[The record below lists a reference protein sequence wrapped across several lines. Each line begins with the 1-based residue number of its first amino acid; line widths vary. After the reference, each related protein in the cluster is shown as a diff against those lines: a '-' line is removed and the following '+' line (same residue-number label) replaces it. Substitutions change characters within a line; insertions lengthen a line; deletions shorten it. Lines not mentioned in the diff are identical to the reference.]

1 MGWVLGIDTSCYTTS
16 LALVDTAGR
25 LVAQQ
30 RRLLKVKVG
39 ERGLRQ
45 SEAVFQHN
53 VNLPELAESLVQEA
67 GLAVGEFRDRI
78 IGIAAST
85 RPRPVAGSYM
95 PVFKVAE
102 GFGRSWAALF
112 GVSFIPTSHQ
122 EGHLMAGLWSAG
134 GPNSEEFLA
143 VHLSGGTT
151 ELLRVRRLEPGNG
164 DAFQERLLGGSRDL
178 HAGQLIDRVGVAMGL
193 EFPAG
198 PRLEELA
205 AQVGEG
211 GISIPSSVKGYEI
224 SFSGAETQAT
234 RLLAQGADPSGVAR
248 AVEKCIINSLE
259 KILRLGVNEEGLD
272 QVLIVGGVAAN
283 RYLRSRLK
291 QRLEHPA
298 VGARLY
304 FAEAVHSTDNAVGV
318 ALIGAEALKS
328 KDLKEY

>member
-1 MGWVLGIDTSCYTTS
+1 MMKLVLGIDTSCYTTS
-16 LALVDTAGR
+16 LALVDIAGH
-25 LVAQQ
+25 LVSQE
-30 RRLLKVKVG
+30 RRSLKVKAG

-53 VNLPELAESLVQEA
+53 VNLPELAESLVREA
-67 GLAVGEFRDRI
+67 GLVVGELREKI
-78 IGIAAST
+78 IGVSAST

-102 GFGRSWAALF
+102 GYGRAWAALF
-112 GVSFIPTSHQ
+112 GVPFIPTTHQ

-134 GPNSEEFLA
+134 GPSSEEFLA

-151 ELLRVRRLEPGNG
+151 ELLRVRRLELGNG
-164 DAFQERLLGGSRDL
+164 DAFQEHLLGGSSDL
-178 HAGQLIDRVGVAMGL
+178 HAGQLIDRVGVDMGL

-198 PRLEELA
+198 PRLEEMANQAGVNEEIKL
-205 AQVGEG
+205 
-211 GISIPSSVKGYEI
+211 PSSVKGYDI
-224 SFSGAETQAT
+224 SFSGAETRAAQ
-234 RLLAQGADPSGVAR
+234 LLAQGAAPAGVAR
-248 AVEKCIINSLE
+248 AVEQCIANSLE
-259 KILRLGVNEEGLD
+259 KILRRGVAEEGLN

-298 VGARLY
+298 VGASLY

-318 ALIGAEALKS
+318 AIIGTKKIYS
-328 KDLKEY
+328 